1 MIKKRFINTLARF
14 ESENFVENFP
24 LDYCLPLYHNVSNE
38 YLPHLKHIVNY
49 KNEKEFEED
58 LDCLSKHF
66 QWVTFDEFKEYV
78 KGNFK
83 PNKKIALL
91 TFDDGYRE
99 FYDVVI
105 PILERKGIYAINFV
119 NPAFMDNRELMF
131 RCKASLLIDVMNAK
145 KITDNFLQNVP
156 FEQKIALDK
165 IAPTFGIDFKDY
177 LEEKKPYLTLPQLHQ
192 IKEKGFGISSHGW
205 DHPLYHRISI
215 SDQLENTDRSY
226 RYMKENNFHYESFA
240 FPFTDFGVEKAF
252 FDELFRNEDIV
263 CTFGTAGIKLDSV
276 SKNFQRIP
284 METGENAE
292 AILKREIS
300 YFRLKKVLNK
310 NYIQRK

>member
-1 MIKKRFINTLARF
+1 MIKNRFIRTLAYF
-14 ESENFVENFP
+14 ENENFAKNFP

-38 YLPHLKHIVNY
+38 YLPHLKHVVNY
-49 KNEKEFEED
+49 KNEKEFEAD

-66 QWVTFDEFKEYV
+66 QWVTFDEFKDYL

-83 PNKKIALL
+83 PKRRLALL

-99 FYDVVI
+99 FLEVAV

-119 NPAFMDNRELMF
+119 NPAFVDNRELMF
-131 RCKASLLIDVMNAK
+131 RCKASLLKEKFNTVHFDSGSVLKLKYQDSKTLDDLSKQFEVDFNK
-145 KITDNFLQNVP
+145 FL
-156 FEQKIALDK
+156 K
-165 IAPTFGIDFKDY
+165 
-177 LEEKKPYLTLPQLHQ
+177 EKKPYLTLDQLQQ
-192 IKEKGFGISSHGW
+192 IKNKGFGISSHGW
-205 DHPLYHRISI
+205 NHPLYHETTISE
-215 SDQLENTDRSY
+215 QLENTDRSY
-226 RYMKENNFHYESFA
+226 RFMKENNFHYESFA

-252 FDELFRNEDIV
+252 FDELLKNEDIV

-292 AILKREIS
+292 TILKKEIS
-300 YFRLKKVLNK
+300 YFRMKKYLNK